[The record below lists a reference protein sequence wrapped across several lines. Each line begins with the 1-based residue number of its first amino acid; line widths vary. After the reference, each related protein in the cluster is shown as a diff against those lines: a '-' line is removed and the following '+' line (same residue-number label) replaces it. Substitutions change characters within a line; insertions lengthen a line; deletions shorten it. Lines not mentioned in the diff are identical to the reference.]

1 MALINFIE
9 TFFFIS
15 LAIAFILIVML
26 VYHFKDRLGLLEQK
40 CDTMFE
46 ILNNMIKEMKNIK
59 QQTMMQV
66 SERQIQMN
74 QNHVLSQ
81 PIQSNTDFDESD
93 VDSDVDSDID
103 SDVDSDVDSVSE
115 FHEEVSNV
123 ITTNN
128 SENSFKK
135 IVVEDVL
142 EEPHKIQKID
152 NDIEDDNELQE
163 QAINN
168 ITDNLEEL
176 EIDSIG
182 ETLDVPSEN
191 GSSENDESE
200 DLVDNENH
208 MKIDYKTLEISV
220 LRAMVTSRGISD
232 DVKKTK
238 KSELIKMLQNAD
250 TSN

>member
-93 VDSDVDSDID
+93 VDSDIDSDI
-103 SDVDSDVDSVSE
+103 DSDVDSVSE

-163 QAINN
+163 QAINS

>member
-59 QQTMMQV
+59 QQTMVQV

-93 VDSDVDSDID
+93 VDSDIDSDI
-103 SDVDSDVDSVSE
+103 DSDVDSVSE

-163 QAINN
+163 QAINS

>member
-74 QNHVLSQ
+74 QNHVLPQ

-93 VDSDVDSDID
+93 VDSDIDSDI
-103 SDVDSDVDSVSE
+103 DSDVDSVSE

-163 QAINN
+163 QAINS

>member
-81 PIQSNTDFDESD
+81 PVQSNTDFDESD
-93 VDSDVDSDID
+93 VDSDIDSDI
-103 SDVDSDVDSVSE
+103 DSDVDSVSE

-163 QAINN
+163 QAINS

>member
-1 MALINFIE
+1 MALINFIG

-15 LAIAFILIVML
+15 LAITFILIVML
-26 VYHFKDRLGLLEQK
+26 VYHFKDRLSLLEQK

-46 ILNNMIKEMKNIK
+46 ILNNIIKEMKNIK

-74 QNHVLSQ
+74 QNHIL
-81 PIQSNTDFDESD
+81 PQSNADFDDSD
-93 VDSDVDSDID
+93 VDSDVDSDD
-103 SDVDSDVDSVSE
+103 DSVSE

-142 EEPHKIQKID
+142 EEPHKIEKLD
-152 NDIEDDNELQE
+152 NDELQE
-163 QAINN
+163 ETIND
-168 ITDNLEEL
+168 ITDNLEVL
-176 EIDSIG
+176 HIDSNI
-182 ETLDVPSEN
+182 EDVLSEN
-191 GSSENDESE
+191 DSSENDQSES
-200 DLVDNENH
+200 LVDNNEEDH
-208 MKIDYKTLEISV
+208 IKKIDYKTLEISV

-238 KSELIKMLQNAD
+238 KSELITLISSYSFYCRKKEKN
-250 TSN
+250 

>member
-1 MALINFIE
+1 
-9 TFFFIS
+9 
-15 LAIAFILIVML
+15 
-26 VYHFKDRLGLLEQK
+26 
-40 CDTMFE
+40 
-46 ILNNMIKEMKNIK
+46 
-59 QQTMMQV
+59 MMQV

-93 VDSDVDSDID
+93 VDSDIDSDI
-103 SDVDSDVDSVSE
+103 DSDVDSVSE

-163 QAINN
+163 QAINS

>member
-81 PIQSNTDFDESD
+81 HVQSNTDFDESD
-93 VDSDVDSDID
+93 VDSDIDSDI
-103 SDVDSDVDSVSE
+103 DSDVDSVSE

>member
-15 LAIAFILIVML
+15 LAITFILIVML

-59 QQTMMQV
+59 QQTMIEI

-74 QNHVLSQ
+74 QNHVLPQ
-81 PIQSNTDFDESD
+81 PIESITDLD
-93 VDSDVDSDID
+93 DSDDDSDND
-103 SDVDSDVDSVSE
+103 NSSETSSE
-115 FHEEVSNV
+115 FNEEVSNV

-135 IVVEDVL
+135 IIVEDVL
-142 EEPHKIQKID
+142 EEPHKIEKLDQS
-152 NDIEDDNELQE
+152 EEP
-163 QAINN
+163 INN
-168 ITDNLEEL
+168 IINDLEEL

-182 ETLDVPSEN
+182 EDVPSEN
-191 GSSENDESE
+191 DQSENDHSE
-200 DLVDNENH
+200 NDQSDSLVNNEDH
-208 MKIDYKTLEISV
+208 IKIDYKTLEISV

-250 TSN
+250 TSD

>member
-1 MALINFIE
+1 MALINFIG

-15 LAIAFILIVML
+15 LAITFILIVML
-26 VYHFKDRLGLLEQK
+26 VYHFKDRLSLLEQK

-46 ILNNMIKEMKNIK
+46 ILNNIIKEMKNIK

-74 QNHVLSQ
+74 QNHIL
-81 PIQSNTDFDESD
+81 PQSNADFDDSD
-93 VDSDVDSDID
+93 VDSDVDSDD
-103 SDVDSDVDSVSE
+103 DSVSE

-142 EEPHKIQKID
+142 EEPHKIEKLD
-152 NDIEDDNELQE
+152 NDELQE
-163 QAINN
+163 ETIND
-168 ITDNLEEL
+168 ITDNLEVL
-176 EIDSIG
+176 HIDSNI
-182 ETLDVPSEN
+182 EDVLSEN
-191 GSSENDESE
+191 DSSENDQSES
-200 DLVDNENH
+200 LVDNNEEDH
-208 MKIDYKTLEISV
+208 IKKIDYKTLEISV

-238 KSELIKMLQNAD
+238 KSELIKMLQNSDASD
-250 TSN
+250 E